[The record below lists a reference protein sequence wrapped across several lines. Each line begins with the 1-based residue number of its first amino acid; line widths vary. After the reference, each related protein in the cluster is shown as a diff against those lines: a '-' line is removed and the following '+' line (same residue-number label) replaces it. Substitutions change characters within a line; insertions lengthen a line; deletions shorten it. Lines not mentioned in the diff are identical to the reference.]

1 MKKNLKSLLLINSN
15 SIKIF
20 LIMKFFMIISL
31 VAAAQ
36 VYATSVYSQDVK
48 LNIDIEAVNIFD
60 LFKEIEN
67 ISEFGFFF
75 KSEEFDP
82 DVTYTVKMKNAS
94 IKEILN
100 EVLVNKDY
108 SYRIVDEIII
118 VTKDSSLQS
127 QFVYQTKTVT
137 GKVTDQSGA
146 PIPGVSVIE
155 KNTNNG
161 SITNTEGD
169 YSIKL
174 ETENPALIYSFVGM
188 VEKEIVV
195 GERTVINVI
204 LEEELYDL
212 DEVVVIGYGTVKKR
226 DLTGSVYSLKAK
238 EIEGVPSVNIV
249 KGLQGR
255 VPGLD
260 VYSSSSSPGSTPTL
274 RIRGNRSI
282 IASNNP
288 LWVIDGVPVY
298 NIQDFNL
305 GEIESIEVLKDASAT
320 AIYGARAAN
329 GVIIATT
336 KRGTS
341 GKTNVNLD
349 SYYGFETA
357 SNLLPLMN
365 GSQFAE
371 YKRDAYRN
379 STPRLYD
386 PDLPDFESDRKI
398 FSDSYEWESIQRA
411 WEGEE
416 YNPSM
421 IRSTDWTDLVLRN
434 GYVTNHQFSVS
445 SGSEKFRVYFGGN
458 YYKNQGIQ
466 KDEDH
471 SRWSMRLNMDY
482 RVNKFIHI
490 GASNSYNHSIT
501 NNGSGLYGTVVRF
514 NPLTVPYDE
523 NGVRILEI
531 GGTETSILYNP
542 LFDIENILDE
552 SISDRFLG
560 SYFLELNLMEGLIF
574 KSNFGP
580 DWRFRKNGNFTGS
593 KTSENR
599 SGENSAS
606 MSENRSFRYT
616 WDNLL
621 TYEGN
626 FNDIQR
632 LNLTFVQS
640 FESDRSEYLNGAV
653 KSLASERQ
661 LYYALGSA
669 ETISD
674 LNSGLSEW
682 TFHSYMGRLNY
693 ILKDKYLFTFTGRW
707 DGSSR
712 LAEVN
717 KWDFF
722 PSAAVAWR
730 MSDEPFLRNNKN
742 INELKLRIGYGV
754 TGNTAISPYRTQGTI
769 SRREYGWESG
779 QIPAFGFVPA
789 TIPSYNL
796 GWEKTEQF
804 NFGLDFGAI
813 NNRLSG
819 AINLYYQNT
828 SDLLMERKLPLVFG
842 FDNFYQNVGKTRNR
856 GIEVSISSL
865 NIRNLNGFQWR
876 TDFTFS
882 RNREEIVQ
890 LFGNNED
897 IIGSG
902 WFIGHPINSYYDY
915 KIDGVWQN
923 TPEDLEEINKFAENS
938 QIFSPGDIRIQDT
951 NGDNLIT
958 IDDKV
963 ILGSNVP
970 KWLGSISSKLYY
982 KGLEFSFLIYARQGQ
997 MIQSDLHSSSVTTFT
1012 GGYNALNIDYWSEE
1026 NPTNEFFKPS
1036 INGQP
1041 QQFRSALDYRDGSFV
1056 RLQTVTL
1063 AYSLPHRIIS
1073 EWNISKL
1080 RFYATAYNS
1089 LLFTDYGGMDPET
1102 ATGVGNPPVKS
1113 FIFGVNLGL

>member
-1 MKKNLKSLLLINSN
+1 M
-15 SIKIF
+15 
-20 LIMKFFMIISL
+20 
-31 VAAAQ
+31 Q
-36 VYATSVYSQDVK
+36 VFATSIYSQEVK
-48 LNIDIEAVNIFD
+48 LNIDIEEASIFE
-60 LFKEIEN
+60 LFKEIES
-67 ISEFGFFF
+67 ISEFGFFY

-82 DVTYTVKMKNAS
+82 DENYTLKIKDAS
-94 IKEILN
+94 IEEVLN
-100 EVLVNKDY
+100 EVLKDGDH
-108 SYRIVDEIII
+108 SFRIVDKIII
-118 VTKDSSLQS
+118 VTKESSLKY
-127 QFVYQTKTVT
+127 QFVNQTKTIQ
-137 GKVTDQSGA
+137 GKVTDQSGV
-146 PIPGVSVIE
+146 PIPGASVVE

-161 SITNTEGD
+161 SITNIEGE
-169 YSIKL
+169 YSITL
-174 ETENPALIYSFVGM
+174 ETENPVLIFSFVGM
-188 VEKEIVV
+188 IEKEIIV
-195 GERTVINVI
+195 GEKTVIDVV
-204 LEEELYDL
+204 LEEKLYDL
-212 DEVVVIGYGTVKKR
+212 DEVVVIGYGSVKKR
-226 DLTGSVYSLKAK
+226 DLTGSVYSVKAK

-260 VYSSSSSPGSTPTL
+260 VYSSSSSPGSSPTL

-298 NIQDFNL
+298 NIEDFNL
-305 GEIESIEVLKDASAT
+305 GEIESIEVLKDASST

-336 KRGTS
+336 KRGSS
-341 GKTNVNLD
+341 GRTKVNLD
-349 SYYGFETA
+349 SYYGFETT
-357 SNLLPLMN
+357 SNLLPLMS
-365 GSQFAE
+365 GAQFAK

-379 STPRLYD
+379 STPRLYE
-386 PDLPDFESDRKI
+386 PDIPDFEADRKI
-398 FSDSYEWESIQRA
+398 FTDSYEWASIERA

-416 YNPSM
+416 YDPSM

-434 GYVTNHQFSVS
+434 GYVTNHQFSIS
-445 SGSEKFRVYFGGN
+445 SGTEKFRVYFGGN
-458 YYKNQGIQ
+458 YYKNQGVQ

-482 RVNKFIHI
+482 RVNKYIHI
-490 GASNSYNHSIT
+490 GASTSYNHSLT

-542 LFDIENILDE
+542 LFDIDNILDE
-552 SISDRFLG
+552 SIRDRFLG

-580 DWRFRKNGNFTGS
+580 DWRFRKNGNFSGS
-593 KTSENR
+593 KTSVNR
-599 SGENSAS
+599 SGENSAMMNES
-606 MSENRSFRYT
+606 RSFRYT

-621 TYEGN
+621 SYEN
-626 FNDIQR
+626 SFNDDVHR
-632 LNLTFVQS
+632 MDLTFLQS
-640 FESDRSEYLNGAV
+640 FESDRSEYLSGAI

-669 ETISD
+669 EKITE

-682 TFHSYMGRLNY
+682 SFHSYMGRLNY
-693 ILKDKYLFTFTGRW
+693 ILRDKYLFTLTGRW

-712 LAEVN
+712 LAEGN

-722 PSAAVAWR
+722 PSAALAWR
-730 MSDEPFLRNNKN
+730 LSEESFLQNNEN
-742 INELKLRIGYGV
+742 INELKLRIGYGI

-769 SRREYGWESG
+769 GRREYGWEFG
-779 QIPAFGFVPA
+779 QLPAFGFVPS

-804 NFGLDFGAI
+804 NLGLDFGLI
-813 NNRLSG
+813 NNRVSG
-819 AINLYYQNT
+819 AINLYLQNT
-828 SDLLMERKLPLVFG
+828 SDLLMERKLPLAFG

-856 GIEVSISSL
+856 GLELSISSL
-865 NIRNLNGFQWR
+865 NIKNLNGLQWR

-882 RNREEIVQ
+882 RNNEEIVQ

-915 KIDGVWQN
+915 NVVGVWQN
-923 TPEDLEEINKFAENS
+923 TPEDLEEISEFAENS
-938 QIFSPGDIRIQDT
+938 QNFSPGDIRIQDT

-970 KWLGSISSKLYY
+970 KYLGSISSKLYF
-982 KGLEFSFLIYARQGQ
+982 KGLEFSFLIYAREGQ
-997 MIQSDLHSSSVTTFT
+997 MIQSDLHSSSVTTLT
-1012 GGYNALNIDYWSEE
+1012 GGYNALNINYWSEE
-1026 NPTNEFFKPS
+1026 NLSNEFFKPS

-1041 QQFRSALDYRDGSFV
+1041 QQFRSALDYRDGSFI
-1056 RLQTVTL
+1056 RLQTITL
-1063 AYSLPHRIIS
+1063 AYSFPNRIIS
-1073 EWNISKL
+1073 EWNISQL

-1089 LLFTDYGGMDPET
+1089 LLFTNYIGMDPET

-1113 FIFGVNLGL
+1113 LIFGINLGL